1 MAVVAQSK
9 ARKAKIEMAS
19 NTDMQLAK
27 DTKASVAKV
36 CELSARYPA
45 SAPSPGQRIVWLPVK
60 VSTTMVPH
68 NTQTTM
74 LGCDARYLG

>member
-27 DTKASVAKV
+27 DNKV
-36 CELSARYPA
+36 SPA
-45 SAPSPGQRIVWLPVK
+45 WLPVK

-68 NTQTTM
+68 ATQNDNVGPRCAI
-74 LGCDARYLG
+74 LGRRRES

>member
-27 DTKASVAKV
+27 DNKVSVA
-36 CELSARYPA
+36 
-45 SAPSPGQRIVWLPVK
+45 WLPVK

-68 NTQTTM
+68 ARQNDYVGPRCAI
-74 LGCDARYLG
+74 LGKRRES